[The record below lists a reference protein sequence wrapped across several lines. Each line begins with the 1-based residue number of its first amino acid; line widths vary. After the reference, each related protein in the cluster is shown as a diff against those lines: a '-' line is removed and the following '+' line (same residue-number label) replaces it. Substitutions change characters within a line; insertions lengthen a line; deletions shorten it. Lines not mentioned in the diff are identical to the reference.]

1 MRALSRGS
9 PALLA
14 CLLFLP
20 ASSCKLFTTA
30 VNVPGNIA
38 SDLSGGRKKPT
49 ERLPPSLLQTGV
61 MRFADTFAARVT
73 QASQEFADKADTPEA
88 RIQALTWSTGQ
99 STSAY
104 TIATGSN
111 PNLAVL
117 DMIVLVSLGRLV
129 HEEYWLPKVWG
140 EADRPMVEAFAQ
152 MEEKVWEV
160 AKQVLSPEQQEA
172 VRTTLRDWRNQHPD
186 MGITAFVKLPVF
198 QDLVSTRGPDEVKKG
213 PNLGDLLSVDP
224 LSGLEPAVR
233 ELEQTRLF
241 AERTVFYL
249 QRAPI
254 LLQNQVELLTMK
266 LLRIGEV
273 RGALADSERVSK
285 AAESLAATAA
295 ALPEAVAREREAAVQ
310 QISKELALQR
320 QGLLGDLESAEA
332 PSRKIL
338 GEARATLEAGAQ
350 MSTALQGAIATLDTF
365 LGRFDKPAAA
375 DGAPLAPAGP
385 AAEPGKPFDV
395 SEYGEAATRL
405 GAAAHEIDSLV
416 QNLDQKLPQVQR
428 ILDEAAQRGEQTID
442 HAFVRGLELGLALI
456 AAAGLALFAVRRSAP
471 RPRPPA

>member
-1 MRALSRGS
+1 MRLTAPRP

-14 CLLFLP
+14 CLLLAATP
-20 ASSCKLFTTA
+20 ACKLFTTA
-30 VNVPGNIA
+30 VNVPGNLA

-49 ERLPPSLLQTGV
+49 DRLPASALQTGV
-61 MRFADTFAARVT
+61 MRFADTFASRIA
-73 QASQEFADKADTPEA
+73 QASQEFADKAGTPEA
-88 RIQALTWSTGQ
+88 RIQALSWSVGQ

-104 TIATGSN
+104 AIATGPN
-111 PNLAVL
+111 PNIAVL
-117 DMIVLVSLGRLV
+117 DMLVLVALGKLV
-129 HEEYWLPKVWG
+129 HEEYWLPKVYG

-152 MEEKVWEV
+152 LEEKSWEV
-160 AKQVLSPEQQEA
+160 ASQVLSPEQQEG
-172 VRTTLRDWRNQHPD
+172 VRATLREWRNLHPD

-198 QDLVSTRGPDEVKKG
+198 QDLIAARSAEAEKKG

-266 LLRIGEV
+266 LLRIAEV
-273 RGALADSERVSK
+273 RGALADSERISK
-285 AAESLAATAA
+285 AAASLAETAA
-295 ALPEAVAREREAAVQ
+295 ALPEAVRAEREAAVQ
-310 QISKELALQR
+310 QISDQLTLQR
-320 QGLLGDLESAEA
+320 EGLVSDLEKAEG
-332 PSRKIL
+332 PSRQIL
-338 GEARATLEAGAQ
+338 GEARATLEAGTQ
-350 MSTALQGAIATLDTF
+350 MSAALQSAITTLNTF

-375 DGAPLAPAGP
+375 DGAPPAP

-395 SEYGEAATRL
+395 GDYGEAATRL
-405 GAAAHEIDSLV
+405 GAAAREIDTLV
-416 QNLDQKLPQVQR
+416 QTLNQKLPQVQR
-428 ILDEAAQRGEQTID
+428 VLDEAAQRGEQTID

-456 AAAGLALFAVRRSAP
+456 VAAALAVLALRRSAP
-471 RPRPPA
+471 RSKSAA